1 MNKAYLL
8 IGGNLGDR
16 LAYLTQSKV
25 YIEKQCG
32 KIVAQ
37 SSYYETEAWGMKE
50 QPAFLNQ
57 VILIETPFL
66 ASELLSQLLSIEKQ
80 LGRERRVALGPRTI
94 DLDILY
100 FNEEIVNEE
109 NLTIPH
115 PRMTER
121 KFVLI
126 PLNEIAPQIVHPVFH
141 KTTQELLKEC
151 QDPCVVY
158 KKNDL

>member
-25 YIEKQCG
+25 YIENQCG

-57 VILIETPFL
+57 VILMETRFL
-66 ASELLSQLLSIEKQ
+66 ASELLSKLLSIEQQ
-80 LGRERRVALGPRTI
+80 LGRERLTPLGPRTI
-94 DLDILY
+94 DIDILY
-100 FNEEIVNEE
+100 FNNEIINMEQ
-109 NLTIPH
+109 LTIPH
-115 PRMTER
+115 PRIAER

-126 PLNEIAPQIVHPVFH
+126 PLNEIAPQIVHPLFQ
-141 KTTQELLKEC
+141 KTTQDLLNEC
-151 QDPCVVY
+151 NDPCVVY
-158 KKNDL
+158 KKNEL